1 VDYVESFPRTA
12 VDLAKLGAVKLSIPV
27 FSIGGDKSLGVAL
40 GAQAHL
46 ISDDVTV
53 VVLKN
58 TGHWLMEES
67 PNETM
72 AALTKFLER
81 P

>member
-1 VDYVESFPRTA
+1 V
-12 VDLAKLGAVKLSIPV
+12 L
-27 FSIGGDKSLGVAL
+27 SIGGDKSLGAAL
-40 GAQAHL
+40 SAQVHL
-46 ISDDVTV
+46 ISNDVTV

-58 TGHWLMEES
+58 TGHWLLEES